1 MNAQKKIDDFKIAIG
16 NPKGKQLDNDNL
28 SKIKAY
34 ITEETKKQSG
44 ERILRNNM
52 LSVQYQ
58 IEDYLESENID
69 GDKTL
74 EIEHFVK
81 LYLSEMNLTQTKFAK
96 AIEIQP
102 SNLYKYL
109 KGTRKL
115 NADLALKF
123 SYFFNTNPEIW
134 IMIQV
139 KNEIIQLK
147 RENSNKSRY
156 KKYDYKNVLELR

>member
-1 MNAQKKIDDFKIAIG
+1 MSAQKTKDDFKIAIG
-16 NPKGKQLDNDNL
+16 NPQGKHFGKDKL

-34 ITEETKKQSG
+34 ITEESKKQSD
-44 ERILRNNM
+44 ERVLKNNM

-69 GDKTL
+69 VDKTL

-81 LYLSEMNLTQTKFAK
+81 LYLSEMKLTQSKFAK

-123 SYFFNTNPEIW
+123 SYFFNTNPEMW

-139 KNEIIQLK
+139 KNEIIHLK
-147 RENSNKSRY
+147 REDSNKGQY
-156 KKYDYKNVLELR
+156 KKYDYKNVLELD

>member
-1 MNAQKKIDDFKIAIG
+1 MGKRNKSLDVSIGLSGEKKWDADKLSRIEALI
-16 NPKGKQLDNDNL
+16 KQESD
-28 SKIKAY
+28 
-34 ITEETKKQSG
+34 KQSE
-44 ERILRNNM
+44 ERVLRNNM
-52 LSVQYQ
+52 LAVQYE
-58 IEDYLESENID
+58 IEDYLESENISV
-69 GDKTL
+69 DKTL
-74 EIEHFVK
+74 EIGHFVK

-123 SYFFNTNPEIW
+123 SYFFNTNPEMW

-147 RENSNKSRY
+147 RENSNKSQY